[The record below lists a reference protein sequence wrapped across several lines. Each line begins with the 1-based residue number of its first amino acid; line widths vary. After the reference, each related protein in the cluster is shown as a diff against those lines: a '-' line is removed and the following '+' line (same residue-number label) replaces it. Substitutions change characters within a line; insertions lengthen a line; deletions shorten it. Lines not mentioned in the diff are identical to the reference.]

1 MIKVAIVGAGKG
13 GSSLMD
19 VFHANGEV
27 KVVGITDK
35 DKNAQG
41 LSLAKEW
48 SIFVAKDIN
57 DLYSRNP
64 RIIINATG
72 RPEATKLI
80 KIQPLIL

>member
-35 DKNAQG
+35 DKNATG
-41 LSLAKEW
+41 LRLARQW
-48 SIFVAKDIN
+48 SVFCCRGYK
-57 DLYSRNP
+57 
-64 RIIINATG
+64 
-72 RPEATKLI
+72 
-80 KIQPLIL
+80 